1 MVLKILNFGVA
12 WSYIQKGHIFQYEFL
27 LNIWPVLAYL
37 VLGLLPA
44 IVLSKAYK
52 RLPLSI
58 VYASWMGLILVL
70 QVFMD
75 LFFFQREYT
84 CTQVYFY
91 PLHSYRYS
99 WFEIGNSLNYNH
111 YAFRAEC
118 YYLI

>member
-1 MVLKILNFGVA
+1 LKILNFGVA

-27 LNIWPVLAYL
+27 LHIWPVLAYL
-37 VLGLLPA
+37 VFGLLTA

-75 LFFFQREYT
+75 LFFFKESIPALKYISIL
-84 CTQVYFY
+84 CI
-91 PLHSYRYS
+91 L
-99 WFEIGNSLNYNH
+99 IGILG
-111 YAFRAEC
+111 
-118 YYLI
+118 LKLGIP